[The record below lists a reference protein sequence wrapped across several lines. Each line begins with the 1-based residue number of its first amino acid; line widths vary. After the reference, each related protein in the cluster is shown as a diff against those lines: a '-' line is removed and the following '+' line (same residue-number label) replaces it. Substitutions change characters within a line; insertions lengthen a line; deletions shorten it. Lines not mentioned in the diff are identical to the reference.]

1 MANLVR
7 LFWFFI
13 LSYVAAQDG
22 GVDFGKF
29 GHSIENL
36 LEDGDV
42 SYIKDEEVALDRVRN
57 NLTSTLAVVLCED
70 HKPWNRFFL
79 ENVSPTS
86 LDFIYFPKLHF
97 NQSRHG
103 GTSVPPF
110 SK

>member
-7 LFWFFI
+7 LFGFFI

-57 NLTSTLAVVLCED
+57 NLTSTLAVGLCED
-70 HKPWNRFFL
+70 HKPWNRFFW
-79 ENVSPTS
+79 
-86 LDFIYFPKLHF
+86 KLYRRRDLILF
-97 NQSRHG
+97 FFQISFQP
-103 GTSVPPF
+103 V
-110 SK
+110 

>member
-7 LFWFFI
+7 LFGFYI

-57 NLTSTLAVVLCED
+57 NLTTTLAVGLCED
-70 HKPWNRFFL
+70 HKPLNRFFL
-79 ENVSPTS
+79 ENCIVDVT
-86 LDFIYFPKLHF
+86 
-97 NQSRHG
+97 
-103 GTSVPPF
+103 
-110 SK
+110 

>member
-7 LFWFFI
+7 LFGFYI

-57 NLTSTLAVVLCED
+57 NLTTTLAVGLCED
-70 HKPWNRFFL
+70 HKPLNRFFWKT
-79 ENVSPTS
+79 VSSMS
-86 LDFIYFPKLHF
+86 LDFIFFPNFILTPF
-97 NQSRHG
+97 ND
-103 GTSVPPF
+103 T
-110 SK
+110 KKTKN